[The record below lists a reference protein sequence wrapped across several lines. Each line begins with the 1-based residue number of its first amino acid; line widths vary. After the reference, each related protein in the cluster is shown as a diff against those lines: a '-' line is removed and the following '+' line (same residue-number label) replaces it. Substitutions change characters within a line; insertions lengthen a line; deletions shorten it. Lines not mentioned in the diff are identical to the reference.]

1 MPSSRLVTDGCDSRF
16 PFHFKTALTSDI
28 VHLAARNVLA
38 YFAAI
43 HCYILLQ
50 HTTVPCQ
57 ALIQNF
63 GIRALPAKAVKA
75 KRGRDTTSIRRH
87 DG

>member
-1 MPSSRLVTDGCDSRF
+1 MAVTHTS
-16 PFHFKTALTSDI
+16 PFTSKTALTSD
-28 VHLAARNVLA
+28 VHFAARNVLA
-38 YFAAI
+38 IY
-43 HCYILLQ
+43 CYILLQ
-50 HTTVPCQ
+50 HTSVPCQ

-75 KRGRDTTSIRRH
+75 KRGRDTTSISQH